1 MDQKGIAIMN
11 YQNWTV
17 THQNGGPDRIS
28 RHPWKKR
35 FEARYGA
42 ELELLE
48 RLRAERSETWNAP
61 TATAPAR

>member
-1 MDQKGIAIMN
+1 MN